1 MATEAIHHPVE
12 NLELLRKLAEPL
24 GYGALSTWFRELH
37 PSLLVS
43 PNNAS
48 IPQSDTQPGYN
59 VRHTSG
65 YFRDCL
71 SIAFTEAESPQEKV
85 TIRARKQYMGRGFQD
100 KELDLLGTSELAWK
114 RGVGS
119 SLDLIAKGFSYK
131 STKQPSIATVESG
144 HLITPHDAEIS
155 LQKIALLIVD
165 TPADLRVA

>member
-37 PSLLVS
+37 PSLLIS

-71 SIAFTEAESPQEKV
+71 TLAFTEAESPQDKI
-85 TIRARKQYMGRGFQD
+85 TLRARKQYMGRGFSHQ
-100 KELDLLGTSELAWK
+100 EVDLLGTSELAWK

-119 SLDLIAKGFSYK
+119 SLDLIARGFQYK
-131 STKQPSIATVESG
+131 TTKNPSIVTVESG
-144 HLITPHDAEIS
+144 SPINPHDAEIS

-165 TPADLRVA
+165 TPVDLKAA

>member
-24 GYGALSTWFRELH
+24 GYGALNTWFHELN
-37 PSLLVS
+37 PSLLIS

-59 VRHTSG
+59 VRRTSG

-71 SIAFTEAESPQEKV
+71 TLAFTEAESAQDKITV
-85 TIRARKQYMGRGFQD
+85 RARKQYMGRGFNH
-100 KELDLLGTSELAWK
+100 KEVDLLGTSELAWK

-119 SLDLIAKGFSYK
+119 SLDLIARGFQYK
-131 STKQPSIATVESG
+131 TTKNPSIVTVESG
-144 HLITPHDAEIS
+144 HPITPHDAEIS

-165 TPADLRVA
+165 TPVGLKAA